1 MNTKA
6 VKEERQCLEALFE
19 NIDFPDHDINDAVE
33 VKRFTIG
40 DFKKEKLK
48 KRAQIC

>member
-6 VKEERQCLEALFE
+6 VREERQCLGALFE